1 MLGME
6 NLRLAFLESVATL
19 TLIFVSLDG
28 VKYQYAYCTFNAPFF
43 HSLNVISAI
52 KPRFSL
58 SFASRSKHFSAWGEK
73 ESNCYLI
80 LLDEIYAFEHFC
92 LIC

>member
-28 VKYQYAYCTFNAPFF
+28 VKYQYA
-43 HSLNVISAI
+43 
-52 KPRFSL
+52 
-58 SFASRSKHFSAWGEK
+58 
-73 ESNCYLI
+73 
-80 LLDEIYAFEHFC
+80 
-92 LIC
+92 